1 MVAAVIGGGMTRHQ
15 RRFDDS
21 ADWSAARRRSGSSAS
36 SLILA
41 TALGVGIGL
50 LAAPQPGVKTRKR
63 LRKQL
68 AAISAELGEGLGEAQ
83 ELSGKAREGVR
94 DRLAR
99 LRKRGTEAY
108 EDLEERLTALR
119 NEDEE
124 EDESSTFGTLFALAA
139 GIAATYFLTSERAGP
154 ARTKVRETAETVR
167 REAADRWDRF
177 QHRVGPNGQS
187 RTSDEAQAESAASDE
202 GRE

>member
-1 MVAAVIGGGMTRHQ
+1 MSRHQ

-21 ADWSAARRRSGSSAS
+21 ADWSAARRGSGSSAS
-36 SLILA
+36 GLILA

-63 LRKQL
+63 LRKQI
-68 AAISAELGEGLGEAQ
+68 AALTAELSEGLGEAQ

-94 DRLAR
+94 ERLAR
-99 LRKRGTEAY
+99 LRRRGSEAY
-108 EDLEERLTALR
+108 EDLEERLSALR
-119 NEDEE
+119 EEE
-124 EDESSTFGTLFALAA
+124 EDEDESSALGTMLAVAA
-139 GIAATYFLTSERAGP
+139 GVAATYFLTSERAGP

-177 QHRVGPNGQS
+177 QHRTGPNGQS
-187 RTSDEAQAESAASDE
+187 RAEESRTEAAGLEE
-202 GRE
+202 ERE

>member
-1 MVAAVIGGGMTRHQ
+1 MSRHQ

-21 ADWSAARRRSGSSAS
+21 ADWSGARGRSSTSAS

-68 AAISAELGEGLGEAQ
+68 AALSEELGEGIGKAQ
-83 ELSGKAREGVR
+83 ELSGPAREKVR

-99 LRKRGTEAY
+99 LRKRGAEAY
-108 EDLEERLTALR
+108 EDLEERIADFR
-119 NEDEE
+119 EDEDEE
-124 EDESSTFGTLFALAA
+124 EDSGVLGTALAVAA

-154 ARTKVRETAETVR
+154 ARSKVRETAETVK
-167 REAADRWDRF
+167 REAADRWERF
-177 QHRVGPNGQS
+177 QQRTDANGQS
-187 RTSDEAQAESAASDE
+187 RDSGETRASQTASDEAPQGS
-202 GRE
+202 

>member
-1 MVAAVIGGGMTRHQ
+1 MSRHQ

-21 ADWSAARRRSGSSAS
+21 ADWSGARSRSGTSAS
-36 SLILA
+36 TLILA

-68 AAISAELGEGLGEAQ
+68 ATLSEEFGQGLGEAQ
-83 ELSGKAREGVR
+83 ELSGRAREKLR

-108 EDLEERLTALR
+108 EDLEERLADFR
-119 NEDEE
+119 DDEDEE
-124 EDESSTFGTLFALAA
+124 SGTLGTVLAVAA
-139 GIAATYFLTSERAGP
+139 GVAATYFLTSERAGP
-154 ARTKVRETAETVR
+154 ARSKVRETAESVR

-177 QHRVGPNGQS
+177 QQQRATNGQS
-187 RTSDEAQAESAASDE
+187 RSPDETRAQSAASDE
-202 GRE
+202 APQGS

>member
-1 MVAAVIGGGMTRHQ
+1 MTRHQ

-41 TALGVGIGL
+41 TAIGVGIGL

-68 AAISAELGEGLGEAQ
+68 AALSSELGEGLGEAQ

-99 LRKRGTEAY
+99 LRKRGAEAY
-108 EDLEERLTALR
+108 EDLEERLSALR
-119 NEDEE
+119 EEEE
-124 EDESSTFGTLFALAA
+124 EDESSALGPILAVAA
-139 GIAATYFLTSERAGP
+139 GIAATYFFTSERAGP

-177 QHRVGPNGQS
+177 QHRAGPNGQS
-187 RTSDEAQAESAASDE
+187 RSEETGAESAASDE

>member
-1 MVAAVIGGGMTRHQ
+1 MSRHQ

-21 ADWSAARRRSGSSAS
+21 ADWSSARRSGTSAS

-68 AAISAELGEGLGEAQ
+68 AALSAELGEGWGEAQ

-94 DRLAR
+94 ERLAQ
-99 LRKRGTEAY
+99 LRKRGSEAY
-108 EDLEERLTALR
+108 EDLEDRLAALR
-119 NEDEE
+119 EEEDDEE
-124 EDESSTFGTLFALAA
+124 ESSAFGTMLAVAA
-139 GIAATYFLTSERAGP
+139 GVAATYFFTSERAGP

-167 REAADRWDRF
+167 REAADRWERF
-177 QHRVGPNGQS
+177 QHRAGPNGQNRS
-187 RTSDEAQAESAASDE
+187 SEESGAEAAGLEE
-202 GRE
+202 ERE

>member
-1 MVAAVIGGGMTRHQ
+1 MSRHQ

-21 ADWSAARRRSGSSAS
+21 ADWSGARSRSGSSAS
-36 SLILA
+36 TLILA
-41 TALGVGIGL
+41 TAIGVGIGL

-63 LRKQL
+63 LRKQI
-68 AAISAELGEGLGEAQ
+68 AALSEEFGEGLGEAQ
-83 ELSGKAREGVR
+83 ELSGRAREKLR

-108 EDLEERLTALR
+108 EDLEERLAEFR
-119 NEDEE
+119 EDEE
-124 EDESSTFGTLFALAA
+124 DEDSGTFGTVLAVAA

-154 ARTKVRETAETVR
+154 ARSKVRETAETVR

-177 QHRVGPNGQS
+177 QQRGGPNGQS
-187 RTSDEAQAESAASDE
+187 RGSDETRSPSTASDEAAQGS
-202 GRE
+202 

>member
-1 MVAAVIGGGMTRHQ
+1 MSRHQ

-21 ADWSAARRRSGSSAS
+21 ADWTEARRSGTSAS
-36 SLILA
+36 GLILA

-68 AAISAELGEGLGEAQ
+68 AALSEEFGQGLGEAQ
-83 ELSGKAREGVR
+83 QLSGRAREKMR
-94 DRLAR
+94 ERLAR
-99 LRKRGTEAY
+99 LRKRGAEAY
-108 EDLEERLTALR
+108 EDLGDRLAEFR
-119 NEDEE
+119 EDED
-124 EDESSTFGTLFALAA
+124 EDDSGTLGTVLAVAA

-154 ARTKVRETAETVR
+154 ARSKVLETAETVR

-177 QHRVGPNGQS
+177 QNRAGPNGQT
-187 RTSDEAQAESAASDE
+187 RATGETRAQSAASDE
-202 GRE
+202 APQGS